1 MTEDFASKRDQINL
15 EASMRVKMECLVIDA
30 LSDLEDVEDAATRY
44 GLAPD
49 TPKYLRQIMDVCR
62 NLLERERGKTAA

>member
-1 MTEDFASKRDQINL
+1 MTEDFATKRDQINH
-15 EASMRVKMECLVIDA
+15 AAWVRTKMEILVIDA

-49 TPKYLRQIMDVCR
+49 TPKYLRQILSVFR
-62 NLLERERGKTAA
+62 NLLEKEKEDAA

>member
-1 MTEDFASKRDQINL
+1 MTEDFATKRDQINL

-62 NLLERERGKTAA
+62 NLLEKEKEDAA

>member
-1 MTEDFASKRDQINL
+1 MTEDFATKRDQINHAAWVRTKL
-15 EASMRVKMECLVIDA
+15 EILVIDA

-62 NLLERERGKTAA
+62 NLLEKEKEDAA

>member
-1 MTEDFASKRDQINL
+1 
-15 EASMRVKMECLVIDA
+15 MRVKMECLVIDA